1 MHPQKRTKN
10 KKMPNNPFPH
20 MWRPHFSHMSKNHV
34 FFIYE
39 VTDRHIRGLIINQPI
54 EEPAIDAI
62 YRDSF
67 REASATLTQVQT
79 NKNGMRFEMRR
90 LHLTQV
96 QKKEDK
102 REGVEIR
109 LVTRRFN

>member
-1 MHPQKRTKN
+1 MRVGTLLVASASIEN
-10 KKMPNNPFPH
+10 GIFA
-20 MWRPHFSHMSKNHV
+20 RSV
-34 FFIYE
+34 VLIYE
-39 VTDRHIRGLIINQPI
+39 VTDRHIRGLIVNQPI

-79 NKNGMRFEMRR
+79 NKNGMRLEMRR

-96 QKKEDK
+96 QQKEDK
-102 REGVEIR
+102 KEGVEIR
-109 LVTRRFN
+109 LETRRLH

>member
-1 MHPQKRTKN
+1 MATPFLPYV
-10 KKMPNNPFPH
+10 KK
-20 MWRPHFSHMSKNHV
+20 SC